1 VHLIASLEK
10 WKGQCEKNRV
20 VFFLYIFFGVFN
32 FLCLEIKLLDWEWCL
47 LHDIMRFLISK
58 KASFPLSTRL
68 AKGV

>member
-1 VHLIASLEK
+1 VQLIASLEK

-20 VFFLYIFFGVFN
+20 GFFFIFFWVFN

-47 LHDIMRFLISK
+47 LHDIMRFFISK